1 MEPKSRFRIRSL
13 RAKRSNLAF
22 SNEIATHLSGA
33 RNDRPRKGFPF
44 LNRDL
49 GGDRVRTIVDFQQ
62 PQIFNVRILQFFRVS
77 GWTV

>member
-1 MEPKSRFRIRSL
+1 MIPSL

-33 RNDRPRKGFPF
+33 RNDRLGKQIRF

-49 GGDRVRTIVDFQQ
+49 ATISVLTFMG
-62 PQIFNVRILQFFRVS
+62 R
-77 GWTV
+77 